1 MKAKIRE
8 NIITLFSITEKQ
20 ADLFLSY
27 FTLISLKRNEIFLR
41 EGDIC
46 QKVGLIEQ
54 GLMKCAYNQD
64 GREVIEEF
72 VFENSFITN
81 YYSFLKEIP
90 SEKEIRCLEN
100 CRIYVIHRNVLEHI
114 GKEHKFIHDM
124 ARIMN
129 EKLFLQTQD
138 RLKSHLLDSAT
149 KRYLRLIHNRKD
161 LVERIPQ
168 YLLASYLN
176 INPETVSRIRKKI
189 MENDFLDLDQSKNKC

>member
-8 NIITLFSITEKQ
+8 NIVTFFSITEKQ
-20 ADLFLSY
+20 ADLFLSH
-27 FTLISLKRNEIFLR
+27 FTLTSLKKNEIFLQA
-41 EGDIC
+41 GDTC
-46 QKVGLIEQ
+46 HKVGLIEQ

-72 VFENSFITN
+72 VFENGFITN
-81 YYSFLKEIP
+81 YYSFLKETP
-90 SEKEIRCLEN
+90 SEKEIRCLED
-100 CRIYVIHRNVLEHI
+100 CKVYVIHRNALEQI
-114 GKEHKFIHDM
+114 GKEHRFIHDM

-149 KRYLRLIHNRKD
+149 KRYLRLTHDRKD
-161 LVERIPQ
+161 LAERIPQ

-176 INPETVSRIRKKI
+176 VKPETVSRIRKKI
-189 MENDFLDLDQSKNKC
+189 MKNDFIDLGQSKNKG